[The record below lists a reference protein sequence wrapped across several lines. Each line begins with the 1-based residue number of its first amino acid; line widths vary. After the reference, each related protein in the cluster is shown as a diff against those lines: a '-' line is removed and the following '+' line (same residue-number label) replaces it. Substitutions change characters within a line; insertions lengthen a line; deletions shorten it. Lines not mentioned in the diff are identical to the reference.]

1 MNTKLNFKD
10 IKRYFFLGI
19 SALFLSSFYGIAES
33 KKPNIIFI
41 LADDMSYRDLS
52 CYGQQRY
59 KTPNL
64 DQLAVNG
71 IRFTQAYAAAPECA
85 PSRCSLMTGL
95 HTGHSTVRIN
105 SSARGQDHLLDSDVT
120 IAEVLKKA
128 GYNTGFTGKWGIG
141 QQETEGVPYKQGFD
155 YAFGFYDQTEA
166 HTYIPYYLFE
176 NEKKIEYPENK
187 GFNMDIRYDKTNNK
201 ARNSYDLSGKLF
213 IPELKNPYGYTYS
226 ENEIEKAAFKFLDQN
241 KSAKTQK
248 PFFLYYAT
256 PLPHGPVIV
265 DNLGE
270 MTTPDSVLQMTREWA
285 AMVIKLDRF
294 VGKLV
299 SYLKETGQYD
309 NTIIFFASDNG
320 YSMPGYFD
328 RGNAPL
334 WPDDPWLKNKGPFAG
349 GKFSVLEGGIR
360 VPFFV
365 SCPSKFKPAVYNQ
378 PVWLPDFF
386 PTASELAGVNSDDHK
401 TDGLSLMPFLENSP
415 EKFRG
420 HDYMYFSKAR
430 EQAIRMGSWKAYRK
444 NPEAQ
449 TELYLIEEDTYT
461 ERDMA
466 WFYPEIVKE
475 AEKLM
480 DNSYTKSTWYWN
492 PNESANEYQ
501 EKVKLAKETNN
512 ILPVYRPNDVQKFQ
526 WEK

>member
-1 MNTKLNFKD
+1 MSTKRIFRNIQRL
-10 IKRYFFLGI
+10 FFFGI
-19 SALFLSSFYGIAES
+19 NGSLLSSFSAIAEP
-33 KKPNIIFI
+33 KQPNIIFI

-52 CYGQQRY
+52 CFGQQRY

-64 DQLAVNG
+64 DQLAVTG
-71 IRFTQAYAAAPECA
+71 IRFTEAYAAAPECA

-105 SSARGQDHLLDSDVT
+105 SSARGQDHLNDSDIT

-141 QQETEGVPYKQGFD
+141 QQGTEGVPYKQGFD

-166 HTYIPYYLFE
+166 HTYLPYYLFE
-176 NEKKIEYPENK
+176 NEKRINYPENK
-187 GFNMDIRYDKTNNK
+187 GFNMNIRYNYKNNE
-201 ARNSYDLSGKLF
+201 AQNSYDSSGKLF
-213 IPELKNPYGYTYS
+213 VPELKNPYGYTYS
-226 ENEIEKAAFKFLDQN
+226 ENEIEKSAFKFLDN
-241 KSAKTQK
+241 NNTNKTQK

-265 DNLGE
+265 DDLGE
-270 MTTPDSVLQMTREWA
+270 MTKPDSVLQMTREWA
-285 AMVIKLDRF
+285 AMVIKLDQF
-294 VGKLV
+294 VGKLIT
-299 SYLKETGQYD
+299 YLKNTGQYE

-328 RGNAPL
+328 RGNAPH
-334 WPDDPWLKNKGPFAG
+334 WTDDPWLKNKGPFNG
-349 GKFSVLEGGIR
+349 GKFSVQEGGIR

-365 SCPSKFKPAVYNQ
+365 HCPSKFKPAVYNQ

-386 PTASELAGVNSDDHK
+386 PTACELAKCNSKEYK
-401 TDGLSLMPFLENSP
+401 TDGISLMPFLENHP
-415 EKFRG
+415 EKFAG
-420 HDYMYFSKAR
+420 HAFLYFSKAR

-444 NPEAQ
+444 SPDSP

-466 WFYPEIVKE
+466 WLYPEIVNQ
-475 AEKLM
+475 ANHLM
-480 DNSYTKSTWYWN
+480 DTNYVPSEWYWN
-492 PNESANEYQ
+492 PNETANDYQ
-501 EKVKLAKETNN
+501 KKIQRAKESNN
-512 ILPVYRPNDVQKFQ
+512 ILPIYRPNDVQKFP
-526 WEK
+526 WEN